1 MHMHVVGR
9 GRPTWLHLHA
19 GMQQPVHV
27 HHPDFFVFLPFLR
40 KNLTIRP
47 LLERIQKMDPKLG
60 AVPRGAE
67 VTRLGA
73 VDLGA

>member
-1 MHMHVVGR
+1 MLQEETAIDVYVR
-9 GRPTWLHLHA
+9 LFC
-19 GMQQPVHV
+19 
-27 HHPDFFVFLPFLR
+27 FFWPFLR
-40 KNLTIRP
+40 KNLTNAP
-47 LLERIQKMDPKLG
+47 LLERFQKMDPQLG

>member
-1 MHMHVVGR
+1 MYMSG
-9 GRPTWLHLHA
+9 
-19 GMQQPVHV
+19 
-27 HHPDFFVFLPFLR
+27 FFVFFWPFLR
-40 KNLTIRP
+40 KNLTNAP
-47 LLERIQKMDPKLG
+47 LLERFQKMDPQLG

>member
-1 MHMHVVGR
+1 MSSDVGDR
-9 GRPTWLHLHA
+9 LGCICMQACSSPYMYIIPTFL
-19 GMQQPVHV
+19 
-27 HHPDFFVFLPFLR
+27 FFWPFLR

-73 VDLGA
+73 ADLGA